1 MRSKRLNTRKQSLT
15 IVTAMCLVPTLG
27 FSFGGCGGSF
37 LGLQD
42 YQRDLLFGVGGGLAG
57 ALITANTPSDDGDAA
72 LEQPGSPGPVGPQG
86 PPGPPIF
93 ATFVD
98 TFFGGVADD
107 VFGVVPMRVDEPS
120 LGGDAGPLAF
130 SVAVPSNFAE
140 GNPLGMRLVLF
151 RNGPCDG
158 GCFIFTVDGRRAQMG
173 DSEVQCFGGEAADC
187 SDGTR
192 WVLLD
197 GGCEGAEEGALDQ
210 TRFLIIDLPLG
221 EGGLGYPGVMPGD
234 LLAFELS
241 TAGGDGG
248 TYSILGVEFSDA
260 GASLSVS
267 ATVYSA
273 ADGIPE
279 ECGVAP

>member
-1 MRSKRLNTRKQSLT
+1 MRSKRLNTRKHTLT
-15 IVTAMCLVPTLG
+15 LVTAMLLVPTVG
-27 FSFGGCGGSF
+27 FSFGGCGGGF
-37 LGLQD
+37 LALQD
-42 YQRDLLFGVGGGLAG
+42 YQRDLLFGVTGGLAG
-57 ALITANTPSDDGDAA
+57 ALITANAPSDDGDAA
-72 LEQPGSPGPVGPQG
+72 RGEPGPPGPAGPQG

-93 ATFVD
+93 ATLVD

-107 VFGVVPMRVDEPS
+107 VFGIVPMRVDEPS

-130 SVAVPSNFAE
+130 SVAVPSNFVEA
-140 GNPLGMRLVLF
+140 NPVGMRLVLF
-151 RNGPCDG
+151 RSGPCDG

-173 DSEVQCFGGEAADC
+173 DTEVQCFGGEAADC

-197 GGCEGAEEGALDQ
+197 GACEGAEEGVEDLTQ
-210 TRFLIIDLPLG
+210 FLIIDLPLG
-221 EGGLGYPGVMPGD
+221 EGGLGYPDVMPGD

-241 TAGGDGG
+241 TAAGDGG

-260 GASLSVS
+260 GAPLSAS
-267 ATVYSA
+267 ATVYGA
-273 ADGIPE
+273 ADEIPE